1 VPVISCFLVAT
12 SGQNHYI
19 LWTRHAVNVTGMERA
34 QRFLLAQHLTDAVVR
49 RLPAPK
55 SGKRITLD
63 DEVTGFGVRV
73 TAAGARSYVLRY
85 TTRAGR
91 ERTFTIGDAAVWR
104 CTDARAKARDLR
116 RDIEDGGDPLG
127 DIEAEREAPTV
138 DDLIERFEQE
148 HLPRKRPSTADDY
161 RRSLRLHIRP
171 ALKNLKVADVTFS
184 DIDRLHRKITAQGS
198 PYQANRTIA
207 LASKMFSLAIR
218 WRMRSDN
225 PAKGIER
232 NTEYGRRRYLSGEEL
247 GRLVAALAKHQ
258 DRQAAD
264 IVRLLLLS
272 GARRGEVLGMRWAD
286 VDLGKGVWSKP
297 ASSTK
302 QREAHEVPLSA
313 PARALLSDIA
323 ERYAREH
330 PRRPLPEFVFPSHSS
345 TGHIVEIKKSWRHLC
360 RAAAVS
366 GLRIHDLRHSYASQ
380 LVSGGASLPLIGAL
394 LGHASPSTTARYAHL
409 AHDPQR
415 EATERVGA
423 VVTAAG
429 KPAPEP
435 PVKLKRRGRS

>member
-1 VPVISCFLVAT
+1 
-12 SGQNHYI
+12 
-19 LWTRHAVNVTGMERA
+19 MA
-34 QRFLLAQHLTDAVVR
+34 QKRYLTDAVVR
-49 RLPAPK
+49 RLPTPK
-55 SGKRITLD
+55 SGKRIVLD
-63 DEVTGFGVRV
+63 AAVVGFGARV
-73 TAAGARSYVLRY
+73 TAGGARSYILRY

-91 ERTFTIGDAAVWR
+91 ERTFTINDATVCRTTA
-104 CTDARAKARDLR
+104 ARAEAKRLREMVKA
-116 RDIEDGGDPLG
+116 GGDPLA
-127 DIEAEREAPTV
+127 DIEDERAAPSMV
-138 DDLIERFEQE
+138 DLIERFREE
-148 HLPRKRPSTADDY
+148 HLPRKRESTRADY
-161 RRSLRLHIRP
+161 ERMLRNHIGPHFGRH
-171 ALKNLKVADVTFS
+171 AKVADIRFEDV
-184 DIDRLHRKITAQGS
+184 DALHRRITKSGS
-198 PYQANRTIA
+198 TYAANRCIA
-207 LASKMFSLAIR
+207 VLSKMFSLAIR

-225 PAKGIER
+225 PARGIER

-272 GARRGEVLGMRWAD
+272 GARRGEVLSMRWAD
-286 VDLGKGVWSKP
+286 LDLGKGVWSKP

-330 PRRPLPEFVFPSHSS
+330 PRKPLGEYVFPGTGSS
-345 TGHIVEIKKSWRHLC
+345 GHVVEIKKSWRHLC

>member
-1 VPVISCFLVAT
+1 
-12 SGQNHYI
+12 
-19 LWTRHAVNVTGMERA
+19 MA
-34 QRFLLAQHLTDAVVR
+34 QKRHLTDAVVR
-49 RLPAPK
+49 RLPTPK
-55 SGKRITLD
+55 SGKHITLD

-91 ERTFTIGDAAVWR
+91 ERTFTIGDATVWR

-127 DIEAEREAPTV
+127 DLEDEREAPTV
-138 DDLIERFEQE
+138 GDLIERFEQE

-171 ALKNLKVADVTFS
+171 ALKNLKVADVTFA

-218 WRMRSDN
+218 WGMRETN

-232 NTEYGRRRYLSGEEL
+232 NTEYGRRRYLSSDEL
-247 GRLVAALAKHQ
+247 VRLTAALAKHP
-258 DRQAAD
+258 DKQAAD
-264 IVRLLLLS
+264 IVRLLLLT

-286 VDLGKGVWSKP
+286 IDLTDGTWSKP
-297 ASSTK
+297 PSSTK
-302 QREAHEVPLSA
+302 QKEHHQVPLSA
-313 PARALLSDIA
+313 PARQLLSEI
-323 ERYAREH
+323 REQQAGK
-330 PRRPLPEFVFPSHSS
+330 RRVLPTYVFPSIGD
-345 TGHIVEIKKSWRHLC
+345 TGHVVEIKKSWRRIC
-360 RAAAVS
+360 KAAGVT

-394 LGHASPSTTARYAHL
+394 LGHSSPSTTARYAHL
-409 AHDPQR
+409 AHDPLR
-415 EATERVGA
+415 EATERVGS
-423 VVTAAG
+423 VITAAG
-429 KPAPEP
+429 KPAPAP